1 MALVAAIVAG
11 SVFAAASSASAA
23 TYPTWADVQAAQAS
37 QAAKTT
43 EIASINALITGLQ
56 ATVDSTQKDAE
67 AKGLLAQTAQT
78 TYDVASQKAAT
89 LEAQATAAKAK
100 AKKSQEAA
108 GQLAARLAQSGGGTD
123 VSTTMFFNGS
133 KASALLSELGLAS
146 LVKDQSSGLYA
157 KAIQDRNS
165 AQSMTDQATV
175 AKNALK
181 ELSDAAAKASADAT
195 SAAATAADALAE
207 QQAHQTDLQVQLA
220 ALTSSTITTE
230 AQYNVGVA
238 VAAAAA
244 AAARAASGGAGPAG
258 QVMASGWA
266 RPSAGHITSVYGMR
280 LDPVYKRYQ
289 LHSGTDLGASCNSP
303 IYAAHSG
310 TVVYAGPYGGY
321 GNFVKI
327 MDNDGSNL
335 GTGYGHIVNGGI
347 LVHVGQQVTAG
358 QNIAKVGRT
367 GAATG
372 CHLHFEVYHNGVT
385 EDPVPF
391 MRSQGV
397 ELAN

>member
-1 MALVAAIVAG
+1 VVAGLVAG
-11 SVFAAASSASAA
+11 SVLVASSSASAA
-23 TYPTWADVQAAQAS
+23 TYPTWQDVQNAKAS
-37 QAAKTT
+37 ESAKSA
-43 EIASINALITGLQ
+43 EIATINALIADLQ
-56 ATVDSTQKDAE
+56 AKVDAAQKDAE
-67 AKGLLAQTAQT
+67 AKGELAQAAQLK
-78 TYDVASQKAAT
+78 YDEASQKAVT
-89 LEAQATAAKAK
+89 LEDQATAAKAK
-100 AKKSQEAA
+100 AKKSQQAA
-108 GQLAARLAQSGGGTD
+108 GQLAARLAQSGGGAD
-123 VSTTMFFNGS
+123 VSATMFFNGS
-133 KASALLSELGLAS
+133 RASALLSELGLAS
-146 LVKDQSSGLYA
+146 LVKDQSSGLYE

-175 AKNALK
+175 ARNALGA
-181 ELSDAAAKASADAT
+181 LSDAAAKASADAT
-195 SAAATAADALAE
+195 AASEVAANALAD
-207 QQAHQTDLQVQLA
+207 QQAHQADLQVQLA
-220 ALTSSTITTE
+220 ALTSDAISTE
-230 AQYNVGVA
+230 AQYAAG

-244 AAARAASGGAGPAG
+244 AAAAAREASGGAGPAG
-258 QVMASGWA
+258 QVMSSGWA
-266 RPSAGHITSVYGMR
+266 RPSAGHITSGYGMR

-347 LVHVGQQVTAG
+347 LVHVGQVVTAG

-372 CHLHFEVYHNGVT
+372 CHLHFEVYKNGTT

>member
-1 MALVAAIVAG
+1 MAALVASSLLVAT
-11 SVFAAASSASAA
+11 SSASAA
-23 TYPTWADVQAAQAS
+23 SYPTWQDVQNARAS
-37 QAAKTT
+37 EAAKSA

-56 ATVDSTQKDAE
+56 ATVDSTEADAE

-78 TYDVASQKAAT
+78 KYDVASQKATA
-89 LEAQATAAKAK
+89 LEDQATAAKAK
-100 AKKSQEAA
+100 AKKSQQEA
-108 GQLAARLAQSGGGTD
+108 GQLAARLSQSGGGAD

-146 LVKDQSSGLYA
+146 LVKDQSSGLYE

-175 AKNALK
+175 AKDALHA
-181 ELSDAAAKASADAT
+181 LSDAAAKASADAT
-195 SAAATAADALAE
+195 AASVAAASALAD
-207 QQAHQTDLQVQLA
+207 QQQHQVELQAQLA
-220 ALTSSTITTE
+220 ALASTEDVTE
-230 AQYNVGVA
+230 QQYAAG

-244 AAARAASGGAGPAG
+244 AAAAARPAAGPAG
-258 QVMASGWA
+258 LVTSSGWA
-266 RPSAGHITSVYGMR
+266 RPSAGHITSNYGMR

-289 LHSGTDLGASCNSP
+289 LHSGTDLGASCSSP

-310 TVVYAGPYGGY
+310 TVTYAGPYGGY

-327 MDNDGSNL
+327 MNNDGTTM

-347 LVHVGQQVTAG
+347 LVHVGQTVTAG

-372 CHLHFEVYHNGVT
+372 CHLHFEVYKNGTT

>member
-1 MALVAAIVAG
+1 MALVAG
-11 SVFAAASSASAA
+11 SVLVASSSASAA
-23 TYPTWADVQAAQAS
+23 TYPTWQDVQAAQAS
-37 QAAKTT
+37 EAGKTA
-43 EIASINALITGLQ
+43 EIATINGLVTALQ
-56 ATVDSTQKDAE
+56 ATVDATQKDAE
-67 AKGLLAQTAQT
+67 AKGALAQAAQLK
-78 TYDVASQKAAT
+78 YDEASQKATA
-89 LEAQATAAKAK
+89 LADQATAARAQ
-100 AKKSQEAA
+100 AKKSQDQA
-108 GQLAARLAQSGGGTD
+108 GRLAAKLSQSGGGTD

-146 LVKDQSSGLYA
+146 LVKDQSSGLYE

-175 AKNALK
+175 AKHALGA
-181 ELSDAAAKASADAT
+181 LSDAAAKASADA
-195 SAAATAADALAE
+195 AAASATAEAALAD
-207 QQAHQTDLQVQLA
+207 QQAHEADLQVQLT
-220 ALTSSTITTE
+220 ALTSATITTE
-230 AQYNVGVA
+230 AQYAAG

-244 AAARAASGGAGPAG
+244 AAKAASPGAGPAG
-258 QVMASGWA
+258 AVMSSGWA
-266 RPSAGHITSVYGMR
+266 RPSAGHITSGYGMR

-310 TVVYAGPYGGY
+310 TVTYAGPYGGY

-327 MDNDGSNL
+327 MNNDGTTM

-347 LVHVGQQVTAG
+347 LVHVGQVVTAG

-372 CHLHFEVYHNGVT
+372 CHLHFEVYKNGTT